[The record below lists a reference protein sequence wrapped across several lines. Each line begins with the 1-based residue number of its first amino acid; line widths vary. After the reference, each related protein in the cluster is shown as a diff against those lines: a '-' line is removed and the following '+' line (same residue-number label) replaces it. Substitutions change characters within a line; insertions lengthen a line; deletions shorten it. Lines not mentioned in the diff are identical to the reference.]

1 MKVRT
6 EKEHNIHT
14 IKLTVKIYILKI
26 PVILQI

>member
-6 EKEHNIHT
+6 KKEHNVQT

-26 PVILQI
+26 ILQI